1 MFGRNLFD
9 QAKSILY
16 TVQLFTEDSTAK
28 ENPGMVQWNLQQRG
42 NSGTFHLFFNSTN
55 TTRLNKLDL
64 GSSIP
69 KRKGAMIEWK
79 DYI

>member
-28 ENPGMVQWNLQQRG
+28 KNPGTVQLALADTPVFKKMNI
-42 NSGTFHLFFNSTN
+42 F
-55 TTRLNKLDL
+55 LNELV
-64 GSSIP
+64 GISF
-69 KRKGAMIEWK
+69 E
-79 DYI
+79 